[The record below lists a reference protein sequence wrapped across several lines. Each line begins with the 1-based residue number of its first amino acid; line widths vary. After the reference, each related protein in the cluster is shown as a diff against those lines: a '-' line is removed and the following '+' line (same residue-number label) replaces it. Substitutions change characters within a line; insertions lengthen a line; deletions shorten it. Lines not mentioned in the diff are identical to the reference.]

1 MKRKSLIKNI
11 LKLIFVFV
19 IFFESYLF
27 QYIPIILFKL
37 DVRKLSNST
46 NVLLNTFSNIILL
59 IIFYLLYRKELKAEF
74 KKFKDNLFD
83 NINTG
88 FNYWLIGLFIMI
100 VSNTLIAIFF
110 KTGGAANEQAVQ
122 KMISSLPFVMLID
135 AGFIA
140 PFNEE
145 IVFRKSLK
153 NVFKNKYVFCL
164 LSFLIFGLAHV
175 LGNTTSWVDYLY
187 VIPYGALGGMFAL
200 AYHKTDTIFTSMTMH
215 IFHNFIL
222 TALSIAL

>member
-187 VIPYGALGGMFAL
+187 LIPYGALGGMFAL

>member
-37 DVRKLSNST
+37 DVRKLSNYT

-187 VIPYGALGGMFAL
+187 LIPYGALGGMFAL